1 MYERKNTEQ
10 FRAWIQSEEGLPDG
24 AIKWAYEFGKHLAT
38 GEGRDGLNKLST
50 SQLRKFF
57 GQMKRLQIDMLSGS
71 IRGNQG
77 SHAGLL
83 MLKPQ
88 LAYAKGRDLKEDRRD
103 RVMKSQTKITDFED
117 QISKAIDAVEKNNK
131 THFKNFVNL
140 VEAIVAYHK
149 AQGGE

>member
-1 MYERKNTEQ
+1 MYEQKNTEQ
-10 FRAWIQSEEGLPDG
+10 FRVWIQSEEGLPDE
-24 AIKWAYEFGKHLAT
+24 AIKWAAEFGSHLAK

-77 SHAGLL
+77 SHSGLL

-88 LAYAKGRDLKEDRRD
+88 LAYAKGRDLKTFRNEA
-103 RVMKSQTKITDFED
+103 VSQTKIADFED
-117 QISKAIDAVEKNNK
+117 QISKAIDGVEKNNK
-131 THFKNFVNL
+131 KHFKNFVNL